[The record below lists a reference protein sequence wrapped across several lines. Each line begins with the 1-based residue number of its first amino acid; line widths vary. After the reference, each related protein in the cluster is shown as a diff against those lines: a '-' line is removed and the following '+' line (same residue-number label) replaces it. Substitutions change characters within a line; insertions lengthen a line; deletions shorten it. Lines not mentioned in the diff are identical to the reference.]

1 MKRWVSLAVAAAA
14 SIAAVLVAV
23 GGGPLPVRAASTA
36 DVFCGGP
43 TTSEVTPGPTLEGF
57 TSIEPE
63 RFVDTRDGTGGV
75 DQLVDAGCT
84 LRLRFDA
91 GDLPDG
97 AAAAAISLT
106 AVAEQRGFYTV
117 FPCASG
123 RPGSSNL
130 NARGD
135 DIATPNLVVATLD
148 PTGAICV
155 FAQRASH
162 LIIDVTGWWGP
173 GDTSFSSIAPVRA
186 DDTRAT
192 LGARLPKFN
201 VRAIPLGGI
210 YVPSDATA
218 VLVNATVTGAD
229 QRGFLQV
236 YPCGQDAPD
245 TSALNFL
252 AGESRAV
259 AVVVG
264 IGGPGGQLCVQS
276 NRDAHI
282 IIDVMG
288 YYAPR
293 PDFGPTPA
301 LQTLVGD
308 RLVDSRDGT
317 GGVTGKF
324 DAKEVRTLTP
334 VAGHPA
340 EAEAS
345 AVLLN
350 VVATEGDGAGHLRVF
365 PCDPQVPEVSNLNFV
380 GESSVSNLV
389 PVELSDAGTVCIYA
403 HRRTHVVVDLVGVM
417 AAPNGEL
424 AERLAFD
431 APVWPPYRPDGVDY
445 GIECTDST
453 SSITIDV
460 DPLPGARAFVD
471 GDPVDLDGESLAVPL
486 AIDEL
491 TTVVLRRG
499 NDIREYVFRCLP
511 ADFPQLAVERGDTL
525 PTPGW
530 YLTTFGQGGSPS
542 GEFVVI
548 LDEYGAPVWHKR
560 ADTDVLNF
568 DRRPDGSLRV
578 TNLGQ
583 FFGIPSDGVRT
594 RLFDL
599 DGNAVAGGVVEIT
612 ADARMGL
619 PGVPYPN
626 WEDELPI
633 DHHDH
638 VDLPNGGSALLSYPL
653 RTGVD
658 LTPLNGQVPCTPP
671 EGETDCFFADEWV
684 VDSTIIEV
692 DADGNLLWTWNSF
705 DDGGID
711 RDAMD
716 DYEPLD
722 AGFPQRFGRYADP
735 DSAVDAEVRGELDLV
750 HINALQRVANGDYVA
765 TARHLDAVFRIDRS
779 SGALAWYL
787 SSPPPLGGSPA
798 ANAVRLTIVGDPLG
812 GPLRPHDA
820 RYNDATGVLTMF
832 DNRSGTTD
840 PARVVAYQIDT
851 GAMTATL
858 LWQFDEPQ
866 GRTSPAQGAARV
878 ADDGS
883 LLVTWGG
890 LQPVFEEYTAAVD
903 GVRELLLRIAQVPG
917 GTSFRIIKHPLD
929 AFDRDELRA
938 STGGSLPPI

>member
-1 MKRWVSLAVAAAA
+1 MAVAVG
-14 SIAAVLVAV
+14 AVLV
-23 GGGPLPVRAASTA
+23 GSGPATVSAATVA

-43 TTSEVTPGPTLEGF
+43 TAPDAVAGPTLDGF
-57 TSIEPE
+57 TTIAPE

-75 DQLVDAGCT
+75 DEMVPSGCT

-91 GDLPDG
+91 SDLPDG
-97 AAAAAISLT
+97 AVAAAVSLT
-106 AVAEQRGFYTV
+106 AIADQRGFYTV

-123 RPGSSNL
+123 RPSSSNL

-148 PTGAICV
+148 PTGSVCV
-155 FAQRASH
+155 FAQRDSH
-162 LIIDVTGWWGP
+162 LIIDITGWWGAA
-173 GDTSFSSIAPVRA
+173 DTSFSSIEPVRA
-186 DDTRAT
+186 DDTRET
-192 LGARLPKFN
+192 LGIRLPPFN
-201 VRAIPLGGI
+201 IRAIPLGDK
-210 YVPSDATA
+210 YVPADTTA
-218 VLVNATVTGAD
+218 VLVNATVTGAN

-236 YPCGQDAPD
+236 YPCGQAPPD

-276 NRDAHI
+276 NRFVHVV
-282 IIDVMG
+282 IDVMG

-293 PDFGPTPA
+293 PDFGPAPA

-308 RLVDSRDGT
+308 RLVDTRIGT
-317 GGVTGKF
+317 GGPTGTL
-324 DAKEVRTLTP
+324 DAGEVRTITP
-334 VAGHPA
+334 AAGHPA
-340 EAEAS
+340 AAEAS

-350 VVATEGDGAGHLRVF
+350 VVATDGEEPGHLRLF

-380 GESSVSNLV
+380 DAASVSNLV
-389 PVELSDAGTVCIYA
+389 PVELSDTGTVCIYA

-417 AAPNGEL
+417 AAPAGNL

-431 APVWPPYRPDGVDY
+431 ETVWPPYRPDGPDY
-445 GIECTDST
+445 GIACTDST
-453 SSITIDV
+453 SNVTIDV

-471 GDPVDLDGESLAVPL
+471 GDPVDIDGAAVTVPL
-486 AIDEL
+486 TIDEL

-499 NDIREYVFRCLP
+499 NDVRSYGFRCLP
-511 ADFPQLAVERGDTL
+511 ADFPQLAVERGNTL

-560 ADTDVLNF
+560 AETDVINF
-568 DRRPDGSLRV
+568 DRRADGSLRV
-578 TNLGQ
+578 TSLGR

-594 RLFDL
+594 RLFD
-599 DGNAVAGGVVEIT
+599 VAGASVAPGVVEIT
-612 ADARMGL
+612 ADIG
-619 PGVPYPN
+619 GVPYLN

-638 VDLPNGGSALLSYPL
+638 VDLPNGGSALISYPL
-653 RTGVD
+653 RDAGVD
-658 LTPLNGQVPCTPP
+658 LTALNGAVPCPIAGTDP
-671 EGETDCFFADEWV
+671 ECFFGDEWV

-692 DADGNLLWTWNSF
+692 DANGEIQWTWNTNVGTGLDVIL
-705 DDGGID
+705 DDV
-711 RDAMD
+711 
-716 DYEPLD
+716 LD
-722 AGFPQRFGRYADP
+722 AGFPQRFGRYAGAP
-735 DSAVDAEVRGELDLV
+735 NGGELDLV
-750 HINALQRVANGDYVA
+750 HMNSLQRVADGDYVA
-765 TARHLDAVFRIDRS
+765 TARHLDAVFRVDRAT
-779 SGALAWYL
+779 GALDWYL
-787 SSPPPLGGSPA
+787 SSAPPKGGSPA
-798 ANAVRLTIVGDPLG
+798 ANAARLTIVNDPLG
-812 GPLRPHDA
+812 GPIRPHDA
-820 RYNDATGVLTMF
+820 RFDDATNILTIF
-832 DNRSGTTD
+832 DNRSGTSE
-840 PARVVAYQIDT
+840 PARVVAYQVDQ

-866 GRTSPAQGAARV
+866 SRTSRAQGGARLGP
-878 ADDGS
+878 DGS
-883 LLVTWGG
+883 LLVTWGS
-890 LQPVFEEYTAAVD
+890 LQPVFEEYGPAAAD

-917 GTSFRIIKHPLD
+917 GTSYRILKQPID

-938 STGGSLPPI
+938 TSGGSLPT

>member
-1 MKRWVSLAVAAAA
+1 
-14 SIAAVLVAV
+14 
-23 GGGPLPVRAASTA
+23 
-36 DVFCGGP
+36 
-43 TTSEVTPGPTLEGF
+43 
-57 TSIEPE
+57 
-63 RFVDTRDGTGGV
+63 
-75 DQLVDAGCT
+75 
-84 LRLRFDA
+84 
-91 GDLPDG
+91 DG

-106 AVAEQRGFYTV
+106 AIAEQRGFYTV

-148 PTGAICV
+148 LTGAMCV
-155 FAQRASH
+155 FTQRASH

-186 DDTRAT
+186 DDTRQS
-192 LGARLPKFN
+192 LGAQLPPFN
-201 VRAIPLGGI
+201 IRSIPLGGI
-210 YVPSDATA
+210 YVPSDTTA

-236 YPCGQDAPD
+236 YPCGQAPPD

-276 NRDAHI
+276 NRSAHI
-282 IIDVMG
+282 IVDVMG

-293 PDFGPTPA
+293 PDFGPAPD

-317 GGVTGKF
+317 GGVTGRF
-324 DAKEVRTLTP
+324 EAKEVRTLTP

-350 VVATEGDGAGHLRVF
+350 VVATEGDEAGHLRVF
-365 PCDPQVPEVSNLNFV
+365 PCDPEVPEVSNLNFV
-380 GESSVSNLV
+380 DESSVSNLV

-431 APVWPPYRPDGVDY
+431 APVWPPYRPDGLDY
-445 GIECTDST
+445 GIECTDTT
-453 SSITIDV
+453 SSVTVDV

-471 GDPVDLDGESLAVPL
+471 GDPVDLDGASIEVPL
-486 AIDEL
+486 TIDEL

-499 NDIREYVFRCLP
+499 NDIRDYAFRCLP
-511 ADFPQLAVERGDTL
+511 ADFPQLVVERGDTL
-525 PTPGW
+525 PSPGW
-530 YLTTFGQGGSPS
+530 YLTTFGQGSSPS

-560 ADTDVLNF
+560 ADADVLNF

-583 FFGIPSDGVRT
+583 FFGVPSDGVRT

-599 DGNAVAGGVVEIT
+599 DGNAVAPGVVEIT
-612 ADARMGL
+612 ADIGGL
-619 PGVPYPN
+619 PYPD

-638 VDLPNGGSALLSYPL
+638 VDLPDGGSALISYPL
-653 RTGVD
+653 RDAGVD
-658 LTPLNGQVPCTPP
+658 LTALNGSVPCPTAGGMPP
-671 EGETDCFFADEWV
+671 CFFADEWV

-692 DADGNLLWTWNSF
+692 DAAGEIQWTWNTNVGTGMDVIL
-705 DDGGID
+705 DDV
-711 RDAMD
+711 
-716 DYEPLD
+716 LD
-722 AGFPQRFGRYADP
+722 AGFPQRFGRYIDDGAP
-735 DSAVDAEVRGELDLV
+735 NGGELDLV
-750 HINALQRVANGDYVA
+750 HINALQRVSDGDYLA
-765 TARHLDAVFRIDRS
+765 TARHLDAVFRVDRAT
-779 SGALAWYL
+779 GALDWYL

-798 ANAVRLTIVGDPLG
+798 ANAARLTIVGDPLD

-820 RYNDATGVLTMF
+820 RYDDTTGVLTMF

-878 ADDGS
+878 AGDGS
-883 LLVTWGG
+883 LLVTWGS
-890 LQPVFEEYTAAVD
+890 LQPVFEEYTAID
-903 GVRELLLRIAQVPG
+903 GGGMRELLLRIAQVPG
-917 GTSFRIIKHPLD
+917 GTSFRIIKHPVA

-938 STGGSLPPI
+938 STGGALPT